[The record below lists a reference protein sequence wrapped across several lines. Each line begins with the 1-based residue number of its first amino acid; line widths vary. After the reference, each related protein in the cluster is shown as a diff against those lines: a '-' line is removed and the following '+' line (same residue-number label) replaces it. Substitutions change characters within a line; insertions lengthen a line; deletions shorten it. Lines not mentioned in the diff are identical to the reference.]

1 VNHSALGRS
10 GLQVSRL
17 CLGTMTFGGQCDEQ
31 SSRAILDT
39 AVEAGISFLDTADVY
54 PIGGDSST
62 TGLTEEIVGRWMRGR
77 RDEVIIATKGFN
89 PTGARPWDR
98 GNSRKHLLSAIDE
111 SLRRLQTDHVDLYQL
126 HQDDRAT
133 PLDETLAALDHI
145 VSSGRA
151 RYVGCSNFAA
161 YRTALALGRSEAGGV
176 VRFVSHQPRYNL
188 ISRGI
193 ERELLPLAAETGL
206 GVIPYNPMAGGL
218 LTGKH
223 RRDAQPEEGTR
234 FAIVGTGG
242 PQYRKRYWHDRSFDV
257 VDSLRPVA
265 DAAGTSMATL
275 AVAWVLAQPT
285 VSSVIVGATR
295 PEQLDDA
302 VAAEMASL
310 DDELLG
316 QLDELT
322 AEFRTAPETDP

>member
-1 VNHSALGRS
+1 MPIR
-10 GLQVSRL
+10 
-17 CLGTMTFGGQCDEQ
+17 GTA
-31 SSRAILDT
+31 AIC
-39 AVEAGISFLDTADVY
+39 G
-54 PIGGDSST
+54 
-62 TGLTEEIVGRWMRGR
+62 
-77 RDEVIIATKGFN
+77 
-89 PTGARPWDR
+89 
-98 GNSRKHLLSAIDE
+98 KHLLSAIDE
-111 SLRRLQTDHVDLYQL
+111 SLRRPQTDHVDLYQL

-151 RYVGCSNFAA
+151 RYVGCSNFPA

-188 ISRGI
+188 ISRY
-193 ERELLPLAAETGL
+193 RAELLPLAAETGL
-206 GVIPYNPMAGGL
+206 GIIPYNPMAGGL

-223 RRDAQPEEGTR
+223 RRDAQPEAGTR

-242 PQYRKRYWHDRSFDV
+242 PQYRQRYWHDRSFDV
-257 VDSLRPVA
+257 VDSLRPIA

-275 AVAWVLAQPT
+275 AVVWVLAQPT
-285 VSSVIVGATR
+285 VSSVIVGASR

-302 VAAEMASL
+302 VAAETASL
-310 DDELLG
+310 DDDLLR

-322 AEFRTAPETDP
+322 VEFRAAPETDP

>member
-1 VNHSALGRS
+1 MNHSPLGSS

-17 CLGTMTFGGQCDEQ
+17 CLGTMTFGVQCDEP

-89 PTGARPWDR
+89 PTGAHPWDR

-151 RYVGCSNFAA
+151 RYVGCSNFPA

-206 GVIPYNPMAGGL
+206 GIIPYNPMAGGL

-223 RRDAQPEEGTR
+223 RRDAQPEAGTR

-242 PQYRKRYWHDRSFDV
+242 PQYRQRYWHDRSFDV
-257 VDSLRPVA
+257 VDSLRPIA

-285 VSSVIVGATR
+285 VSSVIVGASR

-302 VAAEMASL
+302 VAAETASL
-310 DDELLG
+310 DDDLLR

-322 AEFRTAPETDP
+322 VEFRAAPETDP

>member
-1 VNHSALGRS
+1 MNHSPLGSS

-17 CLGTMTFGGQCDEQ
+17 CLGTMTFGVQCDEP

-89 PTGARPWDR
+89 PTGPRPWDR

-223 RRDAQPEEGTR
+223 RRDTPPEEGTR

-257 VDSLRPVA
+257 VDSLRPLA
-265 DAAGTSMATL
+265 DEAGISMATM
-275 AVAWVLAQPT
+275 AVAWVMAQPT
-285 VSSVIVGATR
+285 VSSVIVGASR

-302 VAAEMASL
+302 VAAEMAPL
-310 DDELLG
+310 DDELLR

-322 AEFRTAPETDP
+322 LEFRTAPETDP

>member
-1 VNHSALGRS
+1 MNHSPLGSS

-17 CLGTMTFGGQCDEQ
+17 CLGTMTFGVQCDEP

-89 PTGARPWDR
+89 PTGPRPWDR

-133 PLDETLAALDHI
+133 PLDETLAAFDHI

-223 RRDAQPEEGTR
+223 RRDTPPEEGTR

-257 VDSLRPVA
+257 VDSLRPLA
-265 DAAGTSMATL
+265 DEAGISMATM
-275 AVAWVLAQPT
+275 AVAWVMAQPT
-285 VSSVIVGATR
+285 VSSVIVGASR

-302 VAAEMASL
+302 VAAEMAPL
-310 DDELLG
+310 DDELLR

-322 AEFRTAPETDP
+322 LEFRTAPETDP

>member
-1 VNHSALGRS
+1 MNYSALGRS

-17 CLGTMTFGGQCDEQ
+17 CLGTMTFGGQCDER

-98 GNSRKHLLSAIDE
+98 GNSRKHLLSAIDD